1 MVKWLLCNL
10 QNWFHHFWAKFNC
23 HLFLIFI
30 KKALGLFGDFN
41 SRGLGLV
48 LTHDE
53 QGPLVTL
60 LLMLSKGQLN
70 FELTQVDQSKNF
82 GTVIQD

>member
-1 MVKWLLCNL
+1 MIIL
-10 QNWFHHFWAKFNC
+10 QFKKIGFTIFRQSFNC

-53 QGPLVTL
+53 QGPLATL
-60 LLMLSKGQLN
+60 LLMLSKGKFN

-82 GTVIQD
+82 GTVI